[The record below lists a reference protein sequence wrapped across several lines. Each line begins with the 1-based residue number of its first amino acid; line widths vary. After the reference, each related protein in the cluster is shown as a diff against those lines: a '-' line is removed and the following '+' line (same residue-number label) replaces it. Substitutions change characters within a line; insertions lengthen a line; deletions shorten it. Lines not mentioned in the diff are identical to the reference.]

1 MKGNTWRPC
10 KRDLFVKAWCFFET
24 KKKHPTNEVIN
35 SIPKSVL
42 QSKWLIRAPK
52 VFVHNSLGNGA
63 KIVYTVFAQSK
74 DFEVVLQN
82 RKVIIVKV
90 TEE

>member
-1 MKGNTWRPC
+1 MTVRAP
-10 KRDLFVKAWCFFET
+10 RLFV
-24 KKKHPTNEVIN
+24 N
-35 SIPKSVL
+35 
-42 QSKWLIRAPK
+42 
-52 VFVHNSLGNGA
+52 NSLGNGA
-63 KIVYTVFAQSK
+63 KIVYKVVFARSK